1 MMNTTD
7 SAFRIWR
14 DGQIVPGRIELAR
27 EQKGLPQQCVANVCG
42 TDAMAVDLWEQGVE
56 YPSWAEVEDLCAVLE
71 VGLDFLARPVSGPRG
86 LFTVPEGQEG
96 AAELLLMEEYCEEAV
111 ETAVFGW
118 PESLNG
124 ARAEAFA

>member
-56 YPSWAEVEDLCAVLE
+56 YPSWAELEDLCAILE
-71 VGLDFLARPVSGPRG
+71 VDPEFLARPVSGPRG
-86 LFTVPEGQEG
+86 LFAAPEGQSAEG
-96 AAELLLMEEYCEEAV
+96 MLLMEEYCEEAV

-118 PESLNG
+118 PESLQG
-124 ARAEAFA
+124 LHAEAFA